1 MVEENLSE
9 KFRLKNIDGTRNY
22 FLEETKQ
29 KELMSTNCKKVCT
42 TLNYV
47 EHFFV
52 DLPYFSFHNYCM
64 FLNF

>member
-29 KELMSTNCKKVCT
+29 KELMSTNCKKVFT

-52 DLPYFSFHNYCM
+52 DLLYFSFCNSCM